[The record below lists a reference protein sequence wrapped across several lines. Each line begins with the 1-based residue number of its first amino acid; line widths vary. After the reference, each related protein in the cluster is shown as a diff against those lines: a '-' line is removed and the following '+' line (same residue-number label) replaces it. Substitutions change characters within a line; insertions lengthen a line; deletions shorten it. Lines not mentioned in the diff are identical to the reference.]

1 MGFPNVD
8 KYLVKLFSEKFI
20 AATIDGGFTIND
32 TFDDLDAGE
41 IAEIT
46 AYINRKVFTTD
57 LRKRDD
63 GMVYILPQFPRLDM
77 PLPQIGISLGQEST
91 ADKFLDDLQGESTP
105 YPAIGTQTHWDIPK
119 VYFGA
124 ATYRI
129 DVVTATKDEAI
140 WMARLIQ
147 RFICEAQD
155 AMAGIGIFEVDIT
168 LADLKLE
175 QEHYP
180 SEVFN
185 RAVQINCKVQNSW
198 IKRVPIGNYAT
209 GINTGVNVLL

>member
-8 KYLVKLFSEKFI
+8 KYLVKLFFGKF
-20 AATIDGGFTIND
+20 AAAKADGGFAIND

-46 AYINRKVFTTD
+46 AYISRKIFTSD

-63 GMVYILPQFPRLDM
+63 GQVYILPHFPLLDM

-91 ADKFLDDLQGESTP
+91 ADRFLDDVAGDSTP
-105 YPAIGTQTHWDIPK
+105 YPASGTQTHWDIPK

-140 WMARLIQ
+140 WLARLTQ
-147 RFICEAQD
+147 RFICEEQD
-155 AMAGIGIFEVDIT
+155 DMAGIGIFEIDIT

-175 QEHYP
+175 QEHLP
-180 SEVFN
+180 LTVFN

-198 IKRVPIGNYAT
+198 TKRVPISNYVT
-209 GINTGVNVLL
+209 GANIQL